1 MNTYFPLHS
10 CNKISRIHEIYST
23 SSADEIGLD
32 NLLFIKS
39 MEVEF
44 EIKSNLPARKRGS
57 RWMTRKIREKIQ
69 KEQRWR
75 GRGKLPSLDR
85 GTEGVIM

>member
-1 MNTYFPLHS
+1 M
-10 CNKISRIHEIYST
+10 SRSHRIYSA
-23 SSADEIGLD
+23 SSADGIGLD

-57 RWMTRKIREKIQ
+57 RWMTRKILGKIQ

-75 GRGKLPSLDR
+75 ERGKLPSLDR
-85 GTEGVIM
+85 GTERVIM